1 MDLPPLTV
9 VPGLK
14 AKIAKENG
22 EVVLAR
28 DLSKLVSGLYEAQ
41 FDHWRGRV
49 YGPSGIRD
57 ELSSESSKVLGL

>member
-1 MDLPPLTV
+1 MTV

-41 FDHWRGRV
+41 FDHWRGSV
-49 YGPSGIRD
+49 YGPATIRAD
-57 ELSSESSKVLGL
+57 LSTASSKVLGL